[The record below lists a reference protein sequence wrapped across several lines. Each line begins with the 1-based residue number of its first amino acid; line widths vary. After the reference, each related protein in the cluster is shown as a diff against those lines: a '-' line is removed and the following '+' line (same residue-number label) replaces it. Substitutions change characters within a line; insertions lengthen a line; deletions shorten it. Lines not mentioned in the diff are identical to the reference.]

1 MIRPI
6 LRGFA
11 WVGAGLWLTL
21 APALAGDAP
30 AQSARSAAEI
40 MDILMWNRE
49 PVGGP
54 FALTDQAGHA
64 RTDRDFRGRLMLVYF
79 GFTFCPDVC
88 PTDLQ
93 AIGLALDRLGPD
105 GDQVQPIFITVDP
118 ERDTASHLADY
129 VPMFHPRLIGL
140 TGSADAIRKVADLRG
155 RKVSIF
161 RGTNNHLAAVKV
173 LAGNGLQE
181 RDVQIINMDTATTN
195 AALTSKDIDA
205 AFGNFPLASLAEKN
219 IAEIIYTTKGDNPAY
234 ERHSTLIGQDA
245 FIKAHPDITQKIV
258 SAIVRAARWASDEAN
273 REAFFEISARTG
285 FPASGYRF
293 DFSNQELKYR
303 NTPIIDASI
312 IESYRVQAR
321 QAREFG
327 LLRRDVDLNGWFDRS
342 FLDIALKEQGL
353 VGYWQE
359 YDASGRP
366 QAAGQ

>member
-140 TGSADAIRKVADLRG
+140 TGSADAIRKVADAY
-155 RKVSIF
+155 KVSYARVPQDAGDYTVDHTAYIYLMDRVGNYLGF
-161 RGTNNHLAAVKV
+161 FPPGTSADRMV
-173 LAGNGLQE
+173 
-181 RDVQIINMDTATTN
+181 
-195 AALTSKDIDA
+195 
-205 AFGNFPLASLAEKN
+205 
-219 IAEIIYTTKGDNPAY
+219 EIIRPRLVAPA
-234 ERHSTLIGQDA
+234 R
-245 FIKAHPDITQKIV
+245 
-258 SAIVRAARWASDEAN
+258 
-273 REAFFEISARTG
+273 
-285 FPASGYRF
+285 
-293 DFSNQELKYR
+293 
-303 NTPIIDASI
+303 
-312 IESYRVQAR
+312 
-321 QAREFG
+321 
-327 LLRRDVDLNGWFDRS
+327 
-342 FLDIALKEQGL
+342 
-353 VGYWQE
+353 
-359 YDASGRP
+359 
-366 QAAGQ
+366 

>member
-1 MIRPI
+1 MIAKRKLFSLLLAGIGLLFGSSSGLAAEPLTVRI
-6 LRGFA
+6 GFA
-11 WVGAGLWLTL
+11 SVGADNRQFSG
-21 APALAGDAP
+21 G
-30 AQSARSAAEI
+30 SSAAVAHSEHY
-40 MDILMWNRE
+40 L
-49 PVGGP
+49 
-54 FALTDQAGHA
+54 DQALH
-64 RTDRDFRGRLMLVYF
+64 DR
-79 GFTFCPDVC
+79 PDVKVEWYFFKGAG
-88 PTDLQ
+88 PAVNEAFANNQLDFAIQGDLPEI
-93 AIGLALDRLGPD
+93 IGRANGLKTRILLASGAHA
-105 GDQVQPIFITVDP
+105 PIY
-118 ERDTASHLADY
+118 LA
-129 VPMFHPRLIGL
+129 VPF
-140 TGSADAIRKVADLRG
+140 GSAIRKVADLRG

-205 AFGNFPLASLAEKN
+205 AFGNFPLANLAEKN